1 MSISL
6 GMGGALTHWDRVF
19 DNEIWRLRRQDWL
32 NCGSNSGFCSK
43 TKSSV
48 RLMYWRNVP
57 SHPSSLDTWPRR
69 IKLASFLKKNLYFPN
84 SNFWSLMFW
93 ILASCIPGHK
103 SRGREAR
110 SAGNRSFIILD
121 ASFRP
126 PAELS
131 VIPASSNGSPA
142 PGHVTSID
150 QSGARKPLTSD
161 DTTHSRGKLIICP
174 YLLLKPISENVD
186 YFCLTLNIWERPV
199 VCPLPQSPGRGIWGI
214 SWAII

>member
-1 MSISL
+1 MKWIEFS
-6 GMGGALTHWDRVF
+6 LTHHFYCEVLSR
-19 DNEIWRLRRQDWL
+19 
-32 NCGSNSGFCSK
+32 G
-43 TKSSV
+43 
-48 RLMYWRNVP
+48 
-57 SHPSSLDTWPRR
+57 
-69 IKLASFLKKNLYFPN
+69 IKLASFLKKNCY
-84 SNFWSLMFW
+84 SQ
-93 ILASCIPGHK
+93 ILIFGPWCFEFLPPASSGHK

-131 VIPASSNGSPA
+131 VIPASSNGMPA

-186 YFCLTLNIWERPV
+186 YFCPTLNIWERPV
-199 VCPLPQSPGRGIWGI
+199 MCPLPQSPGRGIWGI